1 MAEPKSLP
9 ANRRVRAP
17 SMPPGGVI
25 DAPGEDYEP
34 PEDAPIAAPDRNA
47 RKPASKPKA
56 QRGPSV
62 LSAIVRRAQ
71 PIVGLLVVVAAS
83 IAVAWGIR
91 HHVMTSPRFA
101 VRTVR
106 VEGTVK
112 RSSEQIAAAAGLK
125 IGNNI
130 FSIDLESARVRIL
143 QDPWIEKAMVRR
155 KLPSTITVE
164 VTEREASAAVVVGT
178 EIYLCTH
185 DGELFKTIE
194 PGDPS
199 NLVVITGLT
208 SEQVSDDRPGSVK
221 RIRAALDLMMDY
233 EQRGP
238 SKRLALEEINL
249 AQDGTVRL
257 VVGKEAVTLE
267 MGQSPFRQ
275 KILRAAQVLQEVDRR
290 HAQPSVVFLDNDA
303 HPERVVVRMR

>member
-9 ANRRVRAP
+9 TNRRVRAP
-17 SMPPGGVI
+17 SLPPSGAF
-25 DAPGEDYEP
+25 DAPTEDYAP
-34 PEDAPIAAPDRNA
+34 PDATETAASERNS
-47 RKPASKPKA
+47 RKASPSAKTA
-56 QRGPSV
+56 AGPSMMSRV
-62 LSAIVRRAQ
+62 IRRLQ
-71 PIVGLLVVVAAS
+71 PVVGLLVVVAAS

-91 HHVMTSPRFA
+91 HHVMTSPRFS

-106 VEGTVK
+106 VEGTTK
-112 RSSEQIAAAAGLK
+112 RNSEQIASAAGLQVGK
-125 IGNNI
+125 NI
-130 FSIDLESARVRIL
+130 FSIDLEGARIRIL

-164 VTEREASAAVVVGT
+164 VTEREASAAVTVGS

-185 DGELFKTIE
+185 DGELFKHVE
-194 PGDPS
+194 PGDPV
-199 NLVVITGLT
+199 NLVVITGL
-208 SEQVSDDRPGSVK
+208 SADQISQDRPGSIK

-238 SKRLALEEINL
+238 SRRLALEEINL
-249 AQDGTVRL
+249 GEDGTTRL

-267 MGQSPFRQ
+267 LGQSPFRQ
-275 KILRAAQVLQEVDRR
+275 KILRAARVLEEVDRR
-290 HAQPSVVFLDNDA
+290 HAQPSVVFLDNEA

>member
-17 SMPPGGVI
+17 SVPPGGVI
-25 DAPGEDYEP
+25 DAPGEDYVP
-34 PEDAPIAAPDRNA
+34 PDETESPAPERNVRKAAA
-47 RKPASKPKA
+47 RPKA

-62 LSAIVRRAQ
+62 LSEVLRRAQ
-71 PIVGLLVVVAAS
+71 PVVGLIVVVATS

-91 HHVMTSPRFA
+91 QHVMTSPRFA

-106 VEGTVK
+106 VDGTNK
-112 RSSEQIAAAAGLK
+112 RNSEQVAAAAGLQ
-125 IGNNI
+125 IGKNI
-130 FSIDLESARVRIL
+130 FSIDLESARIRIL

-155 KLPSTITVE
+155 KLPSSITVE
-164 VTEREASAAVVVGT
+164 VSEREASAAVVVGS

-185 DGELFKTIE
+185 DGELFKRIE
-194 PGDPS
+194 PGDPV
-199 NLVVITGLT
+199 NLVVITGL
-208 SEQVSDDRPGSVK
+208 SPEQVSDDRPGSIK

-238 SKRLALEEINL
+238 SKRLVLEEINL
-249 AQDGTVRL
+249 ASDGSVRL

-275 KILRAAQVLQEVDRR
+275 KILRAARVLEEVDRR
-290 HAQPSVVFLDNDA
+290 HAQPSVVFLDNEA

>member
-17 SMPPGGVI
+17 SVPPSGVI

-34 PEDAPIAAPDRNA
+34 PDEPESAAPERNV
-47 RKPASKPKA
+47 RKAVSRPKP
-56 QRGPSV
+56 RGPSM
-62 LSAIVRRAQ
+62 LSGFIRRVQ
-71 PIVGLLVVVAAS
+71 PIVGLLVVVATS

-91 HHVMTSPRFA
+91 QHVMTSPRFA

-106 VEGTVK
+106 VEGTTK
-112 RSSEQIAAAAGLK
+112 RNSEQIAAAAGLQ
-125 IGNNI
+125 IGKNI

-164 VTEREASAAVVVGT
+164 VSEREASAAVAVGS

-185 DGELFKTIE
+185 DGELFKRIE
-194 PGDPS
+194 PGDPV
-199 NLVVITGLT
+199 NLVVITGLS
-208 SEQVSDDRPGSVK
+208 SEQVADDRPGSIK
-221 RIRAALDLMMDY
+221 RIRGALDLMMDY

-238 SKRLALEEINL
+238 SKRLGLEEIHL
-249 AQDGTVRL
+249 ASDGTVRL

-290 HAQPSVVFLDNDA
+290 HAQPSVVFLDNEA